1 MTITNVATLSLNMTG
16 ALRDGETISSLIPT
30 SETIL
35 SGYERP
41 TEELLSVAL
50 LRTRTGLAIPAPTTH
65 PLPVISSRTKSQK
78 GDTSTGAFLPSTP
91 SIVKIP
97 SSFEGGWQTEE
108 NREMRIPVASQSG
121 SFC

>member
-1 MTITNVATLSLNMTG
+1 MTIINVAMLSLNMIG

-41 TEELLSVAL
+41 TEEL
-50 LRTRTGLAIPAPTTH
+50 H
-65 PLPVISSRTKSQK
+65 ISSSTESQK
-78 GDTSTGAFLPSTP
+78 GDTFTGALLPSTP
-91 SIVKIP
+91 SIVKVP
-97 SSFEGGWQTEE
+97 SSGEAGWQTEE